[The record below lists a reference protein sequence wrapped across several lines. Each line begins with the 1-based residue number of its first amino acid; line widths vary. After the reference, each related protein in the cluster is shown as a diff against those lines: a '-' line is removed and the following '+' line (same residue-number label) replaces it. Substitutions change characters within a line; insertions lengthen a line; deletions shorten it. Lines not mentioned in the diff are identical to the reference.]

1 MTGLGSRPAGLA
13 CEHPDARP
21 KGVIQMQDYSGYG
34 QPPSGDDGF
43 GGFGGSTSPMPPMPP
58 PPRRRVGL
66 LSYIAVALTA
76 GALGAGTVVALY
88 HPTSGMSAAP
98 APSSSAVAPAPA
110 APAPDPSSVEP
121 LPSSG
126 ASGLTA
132 AQNAIVKKVEP
143 GLVIINTTLQ
153 YSSEEAAGTGMVIT
167 ANGRILTN
175 NHVIEGS
182 TKISATVVSTG
193 KTYPVKIVGYDVTGD
208 VAVLQMQ
215 GASGLHTIPVWDS
228 STVKSGAA
236 VLAMGNAEGQSEIV
250 PAAGQVIALNQKVV
264 AADEGGEVSSE
275 TLHGMIKTNAD
286 VVSGDSGGP
295 LADSA
300 GDVIGMDTAGDDGGF
315 SQQAASGFAI
325 PINTALS
332 IASQIS
338 AGQASSTIVIG
349 YPSFIGIYIGK
360 GTSASPKTQA
370 TQQEQGENGGLGG
383 QGGFG
388 SGGNGNG
395 TGGNG
400 TGGNGTGNAS
410 CYTNDSTLQVP
421 TSIASV
427 SSGTLILGTICD
439 SPATAAGLTA
449 GSVITSVNGK
459 TVGSPNSLT
468 AIMSKFR
475 PGTTVSLTWVT
486 PAGQHKAGN
495 MTLVQGP
502 PL

>member
-1 MTGLGSRPAGLA
+1 
-13 CEHPDARP
+13 
-21 KGVIQMQDYSGYG
+21 
-34 QPPSGDDGF
+34 
-43 GGFGGSTSPMPPMPP
+43 MPPR

-66 LSYIAVALTA
+66 LSYVGVALAA

-88 HPTSGMSAAP
+88 HPTSSSSAAP
-98 APSSSAVAPAPA
+98 APSSSAVAPVAPA
-110 APAPDPSSVEP
+110 APAPDPDPSSAEP
-121 LPSSG
+121 LPSYNS
-126 ASGLTA
+126 SGLTA
-132 AQNAIVKKVEP
+132 AENAIVKKVEP

-153 YSSEEAAGTGMVIT
+153 YSSEEAAGTGMVISAT
-167 ANGRILTN
+167 GRVLTN
-175 NHVIEGS
+175 NHVIEDS

-215 GASGLHTIPVWDS
+215 GASGLHTVPLGN
-228 STVKSGAA
+228 STTLKSGAA
-236 VLAMGNAEGQSEIV
+236 VLAMGNAEGQSQIV
-250 PAAGQVIALNQKVV
+250 PAAGQVVALNQKIT
-264 AADEGGEVSSE
+264 ASDEGGEITSE

-295 LADSA
+295 LANAS
-300 GDVIGMDTAGDDGGF
+300 GDVIGMDTAGDGDSF
-315 SQQAASGFAI
+315 TQQATSGFAI

-370 TQQEQGENGGLGG
+370 AQQEQGESGGLGG
-383 QGGFG
+383 QGGF
-388 SGGNGNG
+388 G

-400 TGGNGTGNAS
+400 TGGNGTGSGSGGDAS

-427 SSGTLILGTICD
+427 SSGTLVLGTICD

-449 GSVITSVNGK
+449 GSVITSVNGQA
-459 TVGSPNSLT
+459 VSSPDSLT
-468 AIMSKFR
+468 SIMSKFR

-486 PAGQHKAGN
+486 PAGQHKTGS